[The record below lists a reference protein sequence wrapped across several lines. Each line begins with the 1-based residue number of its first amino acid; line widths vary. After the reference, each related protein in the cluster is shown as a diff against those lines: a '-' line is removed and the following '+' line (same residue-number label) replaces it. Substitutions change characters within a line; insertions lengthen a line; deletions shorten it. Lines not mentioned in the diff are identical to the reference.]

1 MQDASGRYED
11 VQKIILSLLVS
22 RKDAIPLGV
31 LAKDYQDQ
39 EGEPIPWKEFG
50 YITLLDYLK
59 SMPKFISFERL
70 NGTYYVRG
78 VASDKSKHV
87 SSLVARQKISLKK
100 RNYIRRTYRPSYYYP
115 KTSTPRIHI
124 PANILSDIINMVKQ
138 NPNGIKKEH
147 VLKEVNDK
155 LPCINISIT
164 DLEEQIKNL
173 SHELFIDGNR
183 IYPLKKYTK
192 PISNKCLS
200 SKILSRG
207 EKVNLPSKDSV
218 ELPKYF
224 VSGET
229 DSNKES
235 DIDDEDRFTFAS
247 KLQNNSENKNKISN
261 KKQPISMFIQESVSK
276 FNNQVD
282 QLNDKSRFDNK
293 GIKHNS
299 SEKNVTLHTPIEK
312 LQDDVT
318 YLGSEDVKILIS
330 DRTRFRLE
338 KLIQKYPNGIWC
350 AELPEKYIEEYNV
363 PLNYIELGFNSVRE
377 FASYLPEIFQ
387 CKQLHPSADFIL
399 YDAKIKLPDTKK
411 NNKTKLLNVAE
422 LYTQSYLEEDEVEAL
437 PVVVSSDTSNKLMPE
452 GVMIIGECVGQINV
466 TDLENITQPY
476 IEVFV
481 EEVFTPSLFWIQLR
495 KKKKLF
501 NKLMDD
507 LHIFYKEKYMD
518 YKIPPVVLEKG
529 LNCACKYNDIWH
541 RGIIKTV
548 KPDLQVT
555 VMFYDYGTLK
565 TYSPDAIYY
574 LHRLFSYLPAQAIPC
589 GLYNTKP
596 CSGEQWSKGVTYE
609 FAERT
614 SQRPLIATIV
624 STDPENNSMLVT
636 LTDTMEE
643 EDVHI
648 NDWMVHQNLAV
659 HGQMVRIRPRNFPFY
674 YYLQCQEHSK
684 TNSEDLSRSTSDITK
699 SSKTLVH
706 AIDLLKNLYKDLY
719 CSLSASSSNNSR
731 NNFVSNDSK
740 NCTQRSKKLSNNFI
754 QDSHSE
760 VPKGLNNFSEML
772 KNNKQ
777 FHSDSKVISNSDYN
791 GKSDKKQLPLET
803 SKYVSNITQSTI
815 RDENSSKKNQCKKE
829 LEEINSLNCLFLAT
843 QPEEQENY
851 NIKMNVTNFIKRNER
866 DIEKCIQQKEQKH
879 KDIPLPKKC
888 FTNAVNLSLD
898 LQSNYQDYDTLP
910 DDNIITTN
918 NNFKLINKYK
928 SNINLQNIEIG
939 VSEIILSKLRSNRSS
954 VNDKSSISTLH
965 NINDSLNEVKQL
977 TINKSNISNIENSM
991 LLNVHDSSSMIE
1003 INEERDSICKTNN
1016 TLMQICNKRNE
1027 DAKLDSEDY
1036 SKNYDSNNETKVE
1049 ALDNTLEIS
1058 KNEEIS
1064 NLIYHKDVNEN
1075 NLIKITSQSQSFLE
1089 IEQHYSEYME
1099 LHKSTENAIKKVI
1112 LTCND
1117 NNLQCD
1123 KNECN
1128 IDSNTGNSGNSIHPN
1143 TKIDQIIKNDDELR
1157 ITEINGN
1164 GSEKSLNVM
1173 KDINCNNDN
1182 CKDYLESQI
1191 SEMKMIEDA
1200 EGILLSNIDC
1210 LKSSNNINEVKKNN
1224 DQALD
1229 SLIQSNIA
1237 EQKHVLNKY
1246 KKEEHLDNVS
1256 DNVTHATDNK
1266 ISSNFEKSEELMFEK
1281 TDEKTIPIF
1290 HDINCQYDSDDE
1302 WTIEGNIFDF
1312 FGNSILSSLK
1322 MNQLIKS
1329 DDDLI
1334 KITEINGDGS
1344 DKSM

>member
-138 NPNGIKKEH
+138 NPNGIKKEY

-200 SKILSRG
+200 SNILSRG

-437 PVVVSSDTSNKLMPE
+437 PVVV
-452 GVMIIGECVGQINV
+452 
-466 TDLENITQPY
+466 
-476 IEVFV
+476 
-481 EEVFTPSLFWIQLR
+481 
-495 KKKKLF
+495 
-501 NKLMDD
+501 
-507 LHIFYKEKYMD
+507 
-518 YKIPPVVLEKG
+518 
-529 LNCACKYNDIWH
+529 
-541 RGIIKTV
+541 
-548 KPDLQVT
+548 
-555 VMFYDYGTLK
+555 
-565 TYSPDAIYY
+565 
-574 LHRLFSYLPAQAIPC
+574 
-589 GLYNTKP
+589 
-596 CSGEQWSKGVTYE
+596 
-609 FAERT
+609 
-614 SQRPLIATIV
+614 
-624 STDPENNSMLVT
+624 
-636 LTDTMEE
+636 
-643 EDVHI
+643 
-648 NDWMVHQNLAV
+648 
-659 HGQMVRIRPRNFPFY
+659 
-674 YYLQCQEHSK
+674 
-684 TNSEDLSRSTSDITK
+684 
-699 SSKTLVH
+699 
-706 AIDLLKNLYKDLY
+706 
-719 CSLSASSSNNSR
+719 
-731 NNFVSNDSK
+731 
-740 NCTQRSKKLSNNFI
+740 
-754 QDSHSE
+754 
-760 VPKGLNNFSEML
+760 
-772 KNNKQ
+772 
-777 FHSDSKVISNSDYN
+777 
-791 GKSDKKQLPLET
+791 
-803 SKYVSNITQSTI
+803 VSNI
-815 RDENSSKKNQCKKE
+815 
-829 LEEINSLNCLFLAT
+829 
-843 QPEEQENY
+843 
-851 NIKMNVTNFIKRNER
+851 
-866 DIEKCIQQKEQKH
+866 
-879 KDIPLPKKC
+879 
-888 FTNAVNLSLD
+888 
-898 LQSNYQDYDTLP
+898 
-910 DDNIITTN
+910 
-918 NNFKLINKYK
+918 
-928 SNINLQNIEIG
+928 
-939 VSEIILSKLRSNRSS
+939 
-954 VNDKSSISTLH
+954 
-965 NINDSLNEVKQL
+965 
-977 TINKSNISNIENSM
+977 
-991 LLNVHDSSSMIE
+991 
-1003 INEERDSICKTNN
+1003 
-1016 TLMQICNKRNE
+1016 
-1027 DAKLDSEDY
+1027 
-1036 SKNYDSNNETKVE
+1036 
-1049 ALDNTLEIS
+1049 
-1058 KNEEIS
+1058 
-1064 NLIYHKDVNEN
+1064 
-1075 NLIKITSQSQSFLE
+1075 
-1089 IEQHYSEYME
+1089 
-1099 LHKSTENAIKKVI
+1099 
-1112 LTCND
+1112 
-1117 NNLQCD
+1117 
-1123 KNECN
+1123 
-1128 IDSNTGNSGNSIHPN
+1128 
-1143 TKIDQIIKNDDELR
+1143 
-1157 ITEINGN
+1157 
-1164 GSEKSLNVM
+1164 
-1173 KDINCNNDN
+1173 
-1182 CKDYLESQI
+1182 
-1191 SEMKMIEDA
+1191 
-1200 EGILLSNIDC
+1200 
-1210 LKSSNNINEVKKNN
+1210 
-1224 DQALD
+1224 
-1229 SLIQSNIA
+1229 
-1237 EQKHVLNKY
+1237 
-1246 KKEEHLDNVS
+1246 
-1256 DNVTHATDNK
+1256 
-1266 ISSNFEKSEELMFEK
+1266 
-1281 TDEKTIPIF
+1281 
-1290 HDINCQYDSDDE
+1290 
-1302 WTIEGNIFDF
+1302 
-1312 FGNSILSSLK
+1312 
-1322 MNQLIKS
+1322 
-1329 DDDLI
+1329 
-1334 KITEINGDGS
+1334 
-1344 DKSM
+1344 